1 VEVHHVHVDSTSV
14 ATNQRRENCETQLC
28 EAVSASSAVSAAC
41 ETVALVLEWA
51 ALRGCTRWD
60 ATCYQRKLRTLPG
73 LCCSACA
80 LVVSS
85 CLCCASAALCPPCL
99 LDLGCP
105 SRLSPA
111 GPCALSSGHQNSA
124 TSAMIERGCCRGAL
138 ATYAAV
144 APEQRTAAQ
153 RAALSKCWPNSPP
166 PHRPR
171 GSQRPT
177 AAPADE
183 TSVRSSAA
191 QSRASTYV
199 VLRMTE

>member
-1 VEVHHVHVDSTSV
+1 MGGATRLHEVGCYLLPAQTTNTSWPV
-14 ATNQRRENCETQLC
+14 LQRMRARCIQLS
-28 EAVSASSAVSAAC
+28 VLRQRSAVP
-41 ETVALVLEWA
+41 ALLARSWVPKSIIA
-51 ALRGCTRWD
+51 RRPV
-60 ATCYQRKLRTLPG
+60 Q
-73 LCCSACA
+73 
-80 LVVSS
+80 
-85 CLCCASAALCPPCL
+85 
-99 LDLGCP
+99 
-105 SRLSPA
+105 
-111 GPCALSSGHQNSA
+111 LSSGHQNSA